1 MRLFTESTRVYG
13 NYFVIIEPCTVD
25 TNTIWWNS
33 HNYSKSTF
41 IYKYNCTIKGLEI
54 DVVFE
59 EKHAFSW
66 KVSLLSLNRK
76 PTETEKPLRLSAVRW
91 NAEVFP
97 RQPLKSWNFWPP
109 WPQRQVHLL
118 PRYSHQSPLGLGGLL
133 LCCRVAPIF
142 CEYSSAIFF
151 RAEQVQISG
160 LPIIWRLSC

>member
-1 MRLFTESTRVYG
+1 MYTQTQSDE
-13 NYFVIIEPCTVD
+13 
-25 TNTIWWNS
+25 
-33 HNYSKSTF
+33 TF
-41 IYKYNCTIKGLEI
+41 IQSQYLFIDTTSFTIKGLEL
-54 DVVFE
+54 DVVLQ
-59 EKHAFSW
+59 EKLHGHALSR
-66 KVSLLSLNRK
+66 KVSLLLLNRK

-142 CEYSSAIFF
+142 CEYSSAIFLEPSEYGF
-151 RAEQVQISG
+151 LVC
-160 LPIIWRLSC
+160 RLYGDYPAKECHH